1 MLEGAR
7 DYAIIFLE
15 LDGRIASWNKGAER
29 IKGYRAEEIV
39 GQQNLFSNAIKFRRR
54 EEAPRIHVSA
64 ARQRPPV
71 AAANP
76 SRGAT
81 FQFTLPS
88 AGEEVPVRATGA

>member
-54 EEAPRIHVSA
+54 EEAPHSCFRGT
-64 ARQRPPV
+64 
-71 AAANP
+71 AAAAC
-76 SRGAT
+76 G
-81 FQFTLPS
+81 
-88 AGEEVPVRATGA
+88 GG